1 MKIISFL
8 HLICLFLSYTQTT
21 LAGIDFI
28 YENDDSNLL
37 DPTTINDGY
46 DVNVPFFMPSIIP
59 IEWDANMKVLPFC
72 VETNGIPVNR
82 KLIESAID
90 NVNLYLYSGNI
101 ETTALYLYVNEYT
114 NTSCSDNNLKIKL
127 IKDNSV
133 KKAPGYCSR
142 KFISGT
148 VDNPK
153 ALYIGCDITLNTCI
167 LQSSATFYN
176 VLLHELLHV
185 VGLDHPENRDD
196 SVMSYGVI
204 AKDRT
209 LKNIRQDTEYIS
221 ITKTDMENIRAIVIR
236 DFPDASLPVIS
247 NIPDEISF
255 GPYIPTIN
263 SSLHMSG
270 DVQYVID
277 TYANAD
283 KCWVTF
289 ENNKNNT
296 DVVNDS
302 HSHPH
307 PHPNEKT
314 NRILTN
320 SPSRNPIQ
328 TDTLNPTIKPTP
340 QKNKQRRRW
349 RWRMRGKGKGK
360 SNNKEN
366 KQIDIIEPNFDE
378 EHTSNTTSVND
389 TNLVEISYTQSPSI
403 VMTKENNQF
412 SSNKFNITTN
422 SNPNVIIEP
431 YFHESTQRTFYLDT
445 NVSPDV
451 DVNVDVNA
459 LENDIHIHTE
469 VNPNIKISG
478 NVDNFKMTTNV
489 NPVVR
494 ILSNPDLKPVTI
506 PSRG

>member
-1 MKIISFL
+1 MKIISFSQI
-8 HLICLFLSYTQTT
+8 ICLILSYTQTT
-21 LAGIDFI
+21 SAGVDFI
-28 YENDDSNLL
+28 YENDDINLL

-72 VETNGIPVNR
+72 VETNGIPVNK

-114 NTSCSDNNLKIKL
+114 NTSCSDDSLKIKL
-127 IKDNSV
+127 VKNNSV

-196 SVMSYGVI
+196 SVMSYGVV

-221 ITKTDMENIRAIVIR
+221 VTKTDMENIKAIVIR

-263 SSLHMSG
+263 ASSHMSG
-270 DVQYVID
+270 DSQYVID
-277 TYANAD
+277 KYANAD
-283 KCWVTF
+283 ECWVSSRYK
-289 ENNKNNT
+289 ENNVPK
-296 DVVNDS
+296 
-302 HSHPH
+302 
-307 PHPNEKT
+307 
-314 NRILTN
+314 I
-320 SPSRNPIQ
+320 SPLSTTSP
-328 TDTLNPTIKPTP
+328 TKNPTNYNTINPT
-340 QKNKQRRRW
+340 KNPTNYTTINPTKNPTNYNTINPTKNPTYPTNTERRRW
-349 RWRMRGKGKGK
+349 RWRRNQKGKGKGK
-360 SNNKEN
+360 GKNKSKSKTEEEN
-366 KQIDIIEPNFDE
+366 TYVDHTERNID
-378 EHTSNTTSVND
+378 
-389 TNLVEISYTQSPSI
+389 TQSPSVSI
-403 VMTKENNQF
+403 VRETSAS
-412 SSNKFNITTN
+412 SSNNFSITTH

-431 YFHESTQRTFYLDT
+431 YIHESTQRTFYLDT

-451 DVNVDVNA
+451 DVDVNVNA

-469 VNPNIKISG
+469 VNPDIKISG
-478 NVDNFKMTTNV
+478 NINNFKMITNV

-494 ILSNPDLKPVTI
+494 ILSNPDLKPVTNPI
-506 PSRG
+506 QG

>member
-1 MKIISFL
+1 MKILSCL
-8 HLICLFLSYTQTT
+8 HILYLLLSYTQTT

-28 YENDDSNLL
+28 YEYDDINVFDQTKL
-37 DPTTINDGY
+37 DKGY

-59 IEWDANMKVLPFC
+59 IEWDASMKVLPFC
-72 VETNGIPVNR
+72 VETNGIPVNK

-101 ETTALYLYVNEYT
+101 DTTALYLYVNEYK
-114 NTSCSDNNLKIKL
+114 NTSCPDTNLKIKL
-127 IKDNSV
+127 IKDNNV

-148 VDNPK
+148 VNSPK
-153 ALYIGCDITLNTCI
+153 ALYIGCDITLNACI

-185 VGLDHPENRDD
+185 VGLDHPDNKDD

-209 LKNIRQDTEYIS
+209 LQNIRQDTEYIS
-221 ITKTDMENIRAIVIR
+221 VTKTDMENIRAIVIR

-263 SSLHMSG
+263 ASLHMSG
-270 DVQYVID
+270 DTQYVID

-283 KCWVTF
+283 KCWVTS
-289 ENNKNNT
+289 ESEKSKNNT
-296 DVVNDS
+296 DIVNDS
-302 HSHPH
+302 HSDA
-307 PHPNEKT
+307 KID
-314 NRILTN
+314 RMLTK
-320 SPSRNPIQ
+320 SPTKNPTQ
-328 TDTLNPTIKPTP
+328 MDTLNPTIKPTP

-349 RWRMRGKGKGK
+349 RWRWRMRGKGKGK
-360 SNNKEN
+360 NNNKN
-366 KQIDIIEPNFDE
+366 KQIDAIEPDIDE
-378 EHTSNTTSVND
+378 EYTSNTTGVND
-389 TNLVEISYTQSPSI
+389 TNLVEIPYTESPSI
-403 VMTKENNQF
+403 VATMENNKF
-412 SSNKFNITTN
+412 NSNNFNITTN

-431 YFHESTQRTFYLDT
+431 YIHESTQRTFYLDT

-459 LENDIHIHTE
+459 LENDIHIYTE
-469 VNPNIKISG
+469 VNPDIKISG
-478 NVDNFKMTTNV
+478 NIDNFKMTTNV

-494 ILSNPDLKPVTI
+494 ILTNPDLKPITNPI
-506 PSRG
+506 RG

>member
-1 MKIISFL
+1 MKIISLFQT
-8 HLICLFLSYTQTT
+8 ICLILSYTQTT
-21 LAGIDFI
+21 FAGIDFI
-28 YENDDSNLL
+28 YENDDINLL
-37 DPTTINDGY
+37 DSTTINEGY

-114 NTSCSDNNLKIKL
+114 NTSCSDDSLKIKL

-221 ITKTDMENIRAIVIR
+221 VTKTDMENIRAIVIR

-263 SSLHMSG
+263 ASLHMSG
-270 DVQYVID
+270 DTQYVID

-283 KCWVTF
+283 KCWITY

-296 DVVNDS
+296 YVVNGS

-307 PHPNEKT
+307 PHSDTKT
-314 NRILTN
+314 
-320 SPSRNPIQ
+320 PSRNPTQ
-328 TDTLNPTIKPTP
+328 TDTLNPTINPIS
-340 QKNKQRRRW
+340 QKNKQRRRWRW

-360 SNNKEN
+360 GKNDNTEN
-366 KQIDIIEPNFDE
+366 KQIDSIEPNVDTE
-378 EHTSNTTSVND
+378 YTSNTTGVN
-389 TNLVEISYTQSPSI
+389 TNPIEIPYTQSPSI
-403 VMTKENNQF
+403 MMTKENNKL
-412 SSNKFNITTN
+412 SSNNFSVITN

-431 YFHESTQRTFYLDT
+431 YIHESTQRTFYLDT
-445 NVSPDV
+445 KVSPDV

-469 VNPNIKISG
+469 VNPDIKISG

-494 ILSNPDLKPVTI
+494 ILSNPDLKPVSNPT
-506 PSRG
+506 RG